1 MHIKHQ
7 QETISYLIIKL
18 PTNTLN
24 YTHPRHFLIATL
36 DTRLNLDVLTRLHFT
51 MNSLREVLLK
61 SNR

>member
-36 DTRLNLDVLTRLHFT
+36 DTRLNLDVLT
-51 MNSLREVLLK
+51 
-61 SNR
+61 